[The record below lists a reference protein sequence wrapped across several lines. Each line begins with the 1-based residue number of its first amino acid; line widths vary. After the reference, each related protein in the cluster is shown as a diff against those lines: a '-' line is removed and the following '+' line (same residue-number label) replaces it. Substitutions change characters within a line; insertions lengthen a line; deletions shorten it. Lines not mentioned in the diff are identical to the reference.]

1 MKTVLANTIGTL
13 KDREVALSDKEAFS
27 FCGGNTGNVCFVDAV
42 KEQLAYDAEI
52 SCYKIDKY
60 EDKAVFVL
68 PASNWINVD
77 GHVLRDIFLPLEN
90 KDVQLAV
97 LGLGVQI
104 ELNDNWDNFARE
116 VEKNSDTIRALKI
129 MSEHSQYIAVRG
141 NITGEYL
148 DKIGIHN
155 WKVIGCPSFYEPFRQ
170 YGEARLKKASLD
182 RAVINVTPGGDGE
195 YKILSYGIQ
204 NRKPIILQAM
214 NDMPLTLWE
223 NRSIEDRHLQQKFPG
238 LEGYTVNMVENYIKE
253 FGHMFYTRDKWTEFL
268 NKENIQFSIGSRFHG
283 NMMAFS
289 NGIPAMWIVH
299 DFRTKELVEAME
311 LPYIQYRDL
320 SRYSMDEIMNK
331 CEYGHKFKANYISMG
346 RKYIDFLDQCQINH
360 NFKRER
366 M

>member
-13 KDREVALSDKEAFS
+13 KDREAALSDKEAFS

-104 ELNDNWDNFARE
+104 ELNDNLDNFARE

-182 RAVINVTPGGDGE
+182 RAVINVTPGGG
-195 YKILSYGIQ
+195 
-204 NRKPIILQAM
+204 
-214 NDMPLTLWE
+214 W
-223 NRSIEDRHLQQKFPG
+223 
-238 LEGYTVNMVENYIKE
+238 
-253 FGHMFYTRDKWTEFL
+253 
-268 NKENIQFSIGSRFHG
+268 
-283 NMMAFS
+283 
-289 NGIPAMWIVH
+289 
-299 DFRTKELVEAME
+299 
-311 LPYIQYRDL
+311 
-320 SRYSMDEIMNK
+320 
-331 CEYGHKFKANYISMG
+331 
-346 RKYIDFLDQCQINH
+346 
-360 NFKRER
+360 
-366 M
+366 